1 MTHPRPRLSEI
12 RATIRAATLE
22 DESSAVRERIDAAGL
37 ARADRESIVARAVE
51 LVRTTRA
58 RAGFSIMQGFLTE
71 YGLSTREGVALMCLA
86 EALLRVPDTETI
98 DALIEDKIGA
108 SDWAAHL
115 GHSSSPLVNAST
127 WALLLTGKV
136 LVGAEEGLAG
146 TLHEAIRRL
155 GEPVIRAAV
164 AQAMREL
171 GHQFVLG
178 RDMRE
183 ARTRAAAMEAQGY
196 SFSYDMLGEAARTDA
211 DARRYH
217 LAYSDSIT
225 ALADVGRGA
234 GIRDRP
240 GVSVKLSAL
249 HARYEFGQRDRV
261 MTELAAR
268 LRSLALLAQSAGIGL
283 NVDAE
288 EADRLDLSLDV
299 IEAVLSDPALAG
311 WDGFGVVVQAY
322 GKRAPHVIEWLH
334 ALAGQL
340 ARRVMVRL
348 VKGAYWDTEVKRAQ
362 VLGLD
367 GFPVFTRKASTD
379 VSYLACTRRLLGM
392 TDRIYPQFAT
402 HNAHTMAAVLHM
414 AGNCTGFEFQR
425 LHGMGEALHEAVRDA
440 HGTRCRIYAP
450 VGAHHDLLA
459 YLVRRLLE
467 NGANSSFV
475 NQIVDESVT
484 PEEIARDPIT
494 VIEELG
500 GVANP
505 RIAAPSDIFM
515 PQRRN
520 SKGWDLTDPLAMA
533 AIEAEREQFRTSVWE
548 AGPLIAGKAAGA
560 ERAEMRNPD
569 VRNLEVR
576 TPEVRTLEVRTS
588 EVRNPEVRTPVVRTP
603 VVRIPDTRNP
613 VERVP
618 EVGNPE
624 HTDAFV
630 RHHGRDGRVHAVR
643 NPARTEE
650 IVGHV
655 THATPADVEAAL
667 KAARASARA
676 WGSTSAEDRAN
687 RVRRVADLYEANAAE
702 LFALAAREA
711 GKTWLDGVGEVRE
724 ACDFAR
730 FYANEALRECAR
742 RQGAPRGVIACISP
756 WNFPLAIFSGQILAA
771 LAAGNAVV
779 AKPAEQTPLIAA
791 RAVALMHAAG
801 IPREVVQMLPGGGAT
816 VGAALACDPRVDG
829 VCFTGS
835 TATARLIDRA
845 MAEHLAPDAPL
856 IAETGGLNAMIVDST
871 ALPEQAVRD
880 IVASAFQSAGQ
891 RCSALRILYVQREV
905 EERILEMLFGAI
917 DELRIGDPWDLATD
931 VGPVIDDEARERI
944 ESYCRRAEREGRALK
959 RLAAPDNGRF
969 VPPTVLR
976 VDGIEALEEEIF
988 GPVLHVATY
997 DADRIDAVVDAVNA
1011 SGYGLTF
1018 GLHTRIDDRVQHI
1031 VDRVRAG
1038 NIYVNR
1044 NQIGAVVGS
1053 QPFGGEAL
1061 SGTGPKAGGPH
1072 YLRRLTAGDATAEGT
1087 TAEGAPAGPVLDAIR
1102 LAAAVSKASRAMRA
1116 GPHRGG
1122 RTGHARPDAHSDAG
1136 GCEVAGKVRHGKEKG
1151 CEAGEF
1157 GEAGQ
1162 TGGARFTPFDL
1173 PGPTGESNR
1182 LSFAPRGVVLCLG
1195 PGAATTETQIAT
1207 ALDAGNAVVAVADRT
1222 TTAFESLVP
1231 DPRVVLLDGRIDP
1244 DSLVTVDA
1252 IAAVACS
1259 AERDVLGPIRIA
1271 LARRPGPILPLIT
1284 EPGAA
1289 ERYVLERHVCVD
1301 TTAAGGNATL
1311 LALADG

>member
-1 MTHPRPRLSEI
+1 MVHPRLRLSEI
-12 RATIRAATLE
+12 RATMRGAILE
-22 DESSAVRERIDAAGL
+22 DEARAVRDRVDAAGL
-37 ARADRESIVARAVE
+37 TRTERESIAARAVE

-58 RAGFSIMQGFLTE
+58 RAGSSIMQGFLAE

-136 LVGAEEGLAG
+136 LGAAEEGLAG
-146 TLHEAIRRL
+146 ALHEAIRRL

-171 GHQFVLG
+171 GHRFVLG

-183 ARTRAAAMEAQGY
+183 ARDRAAAMEAQGY
-196 SFSYDMLGEAARTDA
+196 SFSYDMLGEAARTEA
-211 DARRYH
+211 GARRYH

-225 ALADVGRGA
+225 ALAGVGRGA
-234 GIRDRP
+234 GTRDRP

-249 HARYEFGQRDRV
+249 HARYEFAQRDRV
-261 MTELAAR
+261 TTELAAR

-299 IEAVLSDPALAG
+299 VEAVLADPALAG

-322 GKRAPHVIEWLH
+322 GKRAPCVIDWLH
-334 ALAGQL
+334 ELAGQL
-340 ARRVMVRL
+340 GRRVMVRL
-348 VKGAYWDTEVKRAQ
+348 VKGAYWDTEIKRAQ

-379 VSYLACTRRLLGM
+379 VSFLACTRRLLGM
-392 TDRIYPQFAT
+392 TDRIHPQFAT

-414 AGNCTGFEFQR
+414 AGDVADFEFQR
-425 LHGMGEALHEAVRDA
+425 LHGMGEALHAAVRESY
-440 HGTRCRIYAP
+440 GTRCRIYAP

-484 PEEIARDPIT
+484 QEEIARDPIT
-494 VIEELG
+494 VIEGLG
-500 GVANP
+500 GAVANP
-505 RIAAPSDIFM
+505 RIAAPAYLFM
-515 PQRRN
+515 PERRN
-520 SKGWDLTDPLAMA
+520 SKGWDLTDPLAVA
-533 AIEAEREQFRTSVWE
+533 AIEAERETFRTAVWE
-548 AGPLIAGKAAGA
+548 AGPLIAGAIVGA
-560 ERAEMRNPD
+560 D
-569 VRNLEVR
+569 
-576 TPEVRTLEVRTS
+576 PEET
-588 EVRNPEVRTPVVRTP
+588 
-603 VVRIPDTRNP
+603 
-613 VERVP
+613 
-618 EVGNPE
+618 
-624 HTDAFV
+624 
-630 RHHGRDGRVHAVR
+630 R
-643 NPARTEE
+643 NPARADDV
-650 IVGHV
+650 VGRV
-655 THATPADVEAAL
+655 THSAPADIEAAL
-667 KAARASARA
+667 EAAHFGAAAWASMSVENRAS
-676 WGSTSAEDRAN
+676 
-687 RVRRVADLYEANAAE
+687 RVRRVADLYEAHAAE

-742 RQGAPRGVIACISP
+742 GARTARGVIACISP

-771 LAAGNAVV
+771 VSAGNTVL

-791 RAVALMHAAG
+791 RAVALMHEAG
-801 IPREVVQMLPGGGAT
+801 IPRDVVQLLPGDGAT
-816 VGAALACDPRVDG
+816 VGAALARDPRVDG

-835 TATARLIDRA
+835 TATARLINRA

-880 IVASAFQSAGQ
+880 IVTSAFQSAGQ

-917 DELRIGDPWDLATD
+917 DELRVGDPWDLATD

-944 ESYCRRAEREGRALK
+944 ESYCRHAERDGRALK
-959 RLAAPDNGRF
+959 RLSAPVNGRF

-976 VDGIEALEEEIF
+976 VDGIESLAEEIF
-988 GPVLHVATY
+988 GPVLHIATY

-1011 SGYGLTF
+1011 AGYGLTF

-1053 QPFGGEAL
+1053 QPFGGEGA

-1072 YLRRLTAGDATAEGT
+1072 YLRRLTAGASVAG
-1087 TAEGAPAGPVLDAIR
+1087 GMPAGLVVDGIR
-1102 LAAAVSKASRAMRA
+1102 LAAAVSEASRAMTAR
-1116 GPHRGG
+1116 PHRGG
-1122 RTGHARPDAHSDAG
+1122 RTERAQHVPDSDAG
-1136 GCEVAGKVRHGKEKG
+1136 GAGKVRHSKETG
-1151 CEAGEF
+1151 SETIRF
-1157 GEAGQ
+1157 GEVGR
-1162 TGGARFTPFDL
+1162 TGGSRFAPLDL

-1195 PGAATTETQIAT
+1195 PGTAATKTQIAT
-1207 ALDAGNAVVAVADRT
+1207 ALDAGNAVVAVADGA
-1222 TTAFESLVP
+1222 TAALESLVP
-1231 DPRVVLLDGRIDP
+1231 DPRVVLLDGQVDP
-1244 DSLVTVDA
+1244 ESLVTVDG
-1252 IAAVACS
+1252 IAAVACR
-1259 AERDVLGPIRIA
+1259 ADRDVLAAMREA

-1284 EPGAA
+1284 EPAAA

-1301 TTAAGGNATL
+1301 TTAAGGNASL
-1311 LALADG
+1311 LAQADA

>member
-1 MTHPRPRLSEI
+1 MAHPGPRLSEF
-12 RATIRAATLE
+12 RATMRAAILA
-22 DESSAVRERIDAAGL
+22 DESRAVRACVDAAGL
-37 ARADRESIVARAVE
+37 SGTDRASIAARAVD

-58 RAGFSIMQGFLTE
+58 RAGTSIMQGFLAE

-98 DALIEDKIGA
+98 EALIEDKIGA

-136 LVGAEEGLAG
+136 LVRAEEGLAG

-225 ALADVGRGA
+225 TLASVDPGA

-249 HARYEFGQRDRV
+249 HPRYEFAQRDRV
-261 MTELAAR
+261 MTELVAR

-299 IEAVLSDPALAG
+299 IEAVLADPALAG

-322 GKRAPHVIEWLH
+322 GKRASHVIDWLH
-334 ALAGQL
+334 ELAGQL
-340 ARRVMVRL
+340 GRRVMVRL

-367 GFPVFTRKASTD
+367 GFPVFTRKAGTD
-379 VSYLACTRRLLGM
+379 VSFLACTRRLLAM
-392 TDRIYPQFAT
+392 TDRLYPQFAT

-414 AGNCTGFEFQR
+414 AGDVADFEFQR
-425 LHGMGEALHEAVRDA
+425 LHGMGEALHEAVRAA

-484 PEEIARDPIT
+484 PEEIARDPIA
-494 VIEELG
+494 VIEGLG
-500 GVANP
+500 GAVANP
-505 RIAAPSDIFM
+505 RIAAPADLFM
-515 PQRRN
+515 PERRN
-520 SKGWDLTDPLAMA
+520 SKGWDLTDPLAVA
-533 AIEAEREQFRTSVWE
+533 AVEAEREHFRTAVWE

-560 ERAEMRNPD
+560 ERADARNPG
-569 VRNLEVR
+569 
-576 TPEVRTLEVRTS
+576 
-588 EVRNPEVRTPVVRTP
+588 
-603 VVRIPDTRNP
+603 
-613 VERVP
+613 ERVL
-618 EVGNPE
+618 EAGNSPRM
-624 HTDAFV
+624 DGA
-630 RHHGRDGRVHAVR
+630 GRDRGDRVRLHTVR

-667 KAARASARA
+667 EAARAGAQA
-676 WGSTSAEDRAN
+676 WAATSAADRAS

-711 GKTWLDGVGEVRE
+711 GKTWLDGIGEVRE

-730 FYANEALRECAR
+730 FYANEALRECAH
-742 RQGAPRGVIACISP
+742 RQRTPRGVIACISP

-801 IPREVVQMLPGGGAT
+801 IPREVVQLLPGDGAT

-845 MAEHLAPDAPL
+845 MAGHLAPDAPL

-944 ESYCRRAEREGRALK
+944 ESYCRRAERESRALK
-959 RLAAPDNGRF
+959 RLTAPDDGRF

-976 VDGIEALEEEIF
+976 VDGIETLEEEVF
-988 GPVLHVATY
+988 GPVLHVAAY
-997 DADRIDAVVDAVNA
+997 DADRIEAVVDAVNA

-1053 QPFGGEAL
+1053 QPFGGEGA

-1072 YLRRLTAGDATAEGT
+1072 YLRRLMVSAT
-1087 TAEGAPAGPVLDAIR
+1087 TAEGAPAGPVVYATR
-1102 LAAAVSKASRAMRA
+1102 LAAAVSEASRAMRA

-1122 RTGHARPDAHSDAG
+1122 RTGHARSDSDSDAG
-1136 GCEVAGKVRHGKEKG
+1136 GCEDVGKVRHDKEKG
-1151 CEAGEF
+1151 IKAGGF

-1162 TGGARFTPFDL
+1162 AGGARLTPFDL

-1195 PGAATTETQIAT
+1195 PGAAATETQIAT
-1207 ALDAGNAVVAVADRT
+1207 ALDAGNAVVAVADRA
-1222 TTAFESLVP
+1222 TTAFEALVP
-1231 DPRVVLLDGRIDP
+1231 DSRVVLLDGRIDP

-1259 AERDVLGPIRIA
+1259 ADRDVLGAIRKA

>member
-1 MTHPRPRLSEI
+1 MADRRPPLSEM
-12 RATIRAATLE
+12 RATVRATVLE
-22 DESSAVRERIDAAGL
+22 DEPRAVRDRVDAAGL
-37 ARADRESIVARAVE
+37 ARTDREAIVAHAVE

-58 RAGFSIMQGFLTE
+58 RAGTSIMQGFLAE

-86 EALLRVPDTETI
+86 ETLLRVPDTETI

-136 LVGAEEGLAG
+136 LGEAEEGLAG
-146 TLHEAIRRL
+146 ALHEAIRRL

-183 ARTRAAAMEAQGY
+183 ARDRAAAMEAQGY
-196 SFSYDMLGEAARTDA
+196 SFSYDMLGEAARTEG

-225 ALADVGRGA
+225 ALAGVGPGA
-234 GIRDRP
+234 GIRNRP

-261 MTELAAR
+261 MTELVAR
-268 LRSLALLAQSAGIGL
+268 LRSLALLAKSAGIGL

-299 IEAVLSDPALAG
+299 VEAVLADPALSG

-322 GKRAPHVIEWLH
+322 GKRALYVIDWLH
-334 ALAGQL
+334 ELAGQL
-340 ARRVMVRL
+340 GRRVMVRL
-348 VKGAYWDTEVKRAQ
+348 VKGAYWDTEIKRAQ
-362 VLGLD
+362 ALGLD

-379 VSYLACTRRLLGM
+379 VSFLACTRRLLAM

-402 HNAHTMAAVLHM
+402 HNAHTMAAVLRM
-414 AGNCTGFEFQR
+414 AGDVADFEFQR
-425 LHGMGEALHEAVRDA
+425 LHGMGEALHAAVREA
-440 HGTRCRIYAP
+440 YGTRCRIYAP

-475 NQIVDESVT
+475 NQIVDDSVT
-484 PEEIARDPIT
+484 PEEIARDPIA
-494 VIEELG
+494 VVEGLG
-500 GVANP
+500 GAVANP
-505 RIAAPSDIFM
+505 RIATPAGLFM
-515 PQRRN
+515 PERRN
-520 SKGWDLTDPLAMA
+520 AKGWDLTDPLVVTAV
-533 AIEAEREQFRTSVWE
+533 ETERERFRTAVRE
-548 AGPLIAGKAAGA
+548 AGPLIAGAVVGA
-560 ERAEMRNPD
+560 E
-569 VRNLEVR
+569 
-576 TPEVRTLEVRTS
+576 
-588 EVRNPEVRTPVVRTP
+588 
-603 VVRIPDTRNP
+603 P
-613 VERVP
+613 VEI
-618 EVGNPE
+618 
-624 HTDAFV
+624 
-630 RHHGRDGRVHAVR
+630 R
-643 NPARTEE
+643 NPARPDDV
-650 IVGHV
+650 VGRV
-655 THATPADVEAAL
+655 THSAPADVEAAL
-667 KAARASARA
+667 GAARIGAAAWSSVRVEERAS
-676 WGSTSAEDRAN
+676 
-687 RVRRVADLYEANAAE
+687 RVRRVADLYEAHAAE

-711 GKTWLDGVGEVRE
+711 GKTWMDGVGEVRE

-730 FYANEALRECAR
+730 FYANEALRERALGPR
-742 RQGAPRGVIACISP
+742 APRGVIACISP
-756 WNFPLAIFSGQILAA
+756 WNFPLAIFSGQIFAA

-791 RAVALMHAAG
+791 RAVALMHKAG
-801 IPREVVQMLPGGGAT
+801 IPREVVQLLPGDGAT
-816 VGAALACDPRVDG
+816 VGAALACDRRIDG

-835 TATARLIDRA
+835 TATARLINRA

-905 EERILEMLFGAI
+905 EERILEMLFGAM
-917 DELRIGDPWDLATD
+917 DELRIGDPWELATD

-944 ESYCRRAEREGRALK
+944 ESYCHRAERGGRLLK
-959 RLAAPDNGRF
+959 RLAAPDEGRF
-969 VPPTVLR
+969 APPTVLR
-976 VDGIEALEEEIF
+976 VDGIESLEEEIF
-988 GPVLHVATY
+988 GPVLHVATF

-1011 SGYGLTF
+1011 AGYGLTF

-1053 QPFGGEAL
+1053 QPFGGEGL

-1072 YLRRLTAGDATAEGT
+1072 YLRRLTAGASVGGGVPGGESVDAS
-1087 TAEGAPAGPVLDAIR
+1087 R
-1102 LAAAVSKASRAMRA
+1102 LAAAVSEAIRGLAGMPRRAAGSRRPGGGPGTGPGDTGAGGTDRHRPDDAGSRAGIGPDDNDRA
-1116 GPHRGG
+1116 DDSRLP
-1122 RTGHARPDAHSDAG
+1122 PL
-1136 GCEVAGKVRHGKEKG
+1136 
-1151 CEAGEF
+1151 
-1157 GEAGQ
+1157 
-1162 TGGARFTPFDL
+1162 DL

-1195 PGAATTETQIAT
+1195 PGAETARAQIAT
-1207 ALDAGNAVVAVADRT
+1207 AIDAGNAVVAVADDAAAT
-1222 TTAFESLVP
+1222 LASLAA
-1231 DPRVVLLDGRIDP
+1231 DPRIVLLDGQVDP
-1244 DSLVTVDA
+1244 ESLATVHGV
-1252 IAAVACS
+1252 AAVACS
-1259 AERDVLGPIRIA
+1259 AERDVLARMREA
-1271 LARRPGPILPLIT
+1271 LARRPGTILPLIT
-1284 EPGAA
+1284 EPTAP

-1301 TTAAGGNATL
+1301 TTAAGGNASL
-1311 LALADG
+1311 LAHAEQCRNPVSWEIREP

>member
-1 MTHPRPRLSEI
+1 MAHRRPRLPEI
-12 RATIRAATLE
+12 RATMRAAILE
-22 DESSAVRERIDAAGL
+22 DESRAVRACVDAAGL
-37 ARADRESIVARAVE
+37 TRSDRASIAARAAD
-51 LVRTTRA
+51 LVRITRTRA
-58 RAGFSIMQGFLTE
+58 GTSIMQGFLAE

-108 SDWAAHL
+108 SDWGTHL

-136 LVGAEEGLAG
+136 LGEAEEGVAG
-146 TLHEAIRRL
+146 ALHEAIRRL

-183 ARTRAAAMEAQGY
+183 ATTRAAEMEARGCTY
-196 SFSYDMLGEAARTDA
+196 SYDMLGEAARTEA
-211 DARRYH
+211 DAHRYH
-217 LAYSDSIT
+217 LAYSASIT
-225 ALADVGRGA
+225 ALAGVGRGA
-234 GIRDRP
+234 GVRDRP

-249 HARYEFGQRDRV
+249 HARYEFAQHDRV
-261 MTELAAR
+261 MSELVAR

-299 IEAVLSDPALAG
+299 VEAVLADRALAG
-311 WDGFGVVVQAY
+311 WEGFGVVVQAY
-322 GKRAPHVIEWLH
+322 GKRAPHVVDWLH
-334 ALAGQL
+334 ELAGQL
-340 ARRVMVRL
+340 GRRIMVRL

-367 GFPVFTRKASTD
+367 GFPVFTRKAGTD
-379 VSYLACTRRLLGM
+379 VSFLACARRLLAM

-414 AGNCTGFEFQR
+414 AGDRKDFEFQR
-425 LHGMGEALHEAVRDA
+425 LHGMGEALHEAVRSTR
-440 HGTRCRIYAP
+440 GTRCRIYAP

-475 NQIVDESVT
+475 NQIVDENVT
-484 PEEIARDPIT
+484 PEEIARDP
-494 VIEELG
+494 VEVVESLG
-500 GVANP
+500 AAAANP
-505 RIAAPSDIFM
+505 RIAAPPDVFL
-515 PQRRN
+515 PERRN
-520 SKGWDLTDPLAMA
+520 AKGWDLTDPLAVA
-533 AIEAEREQFRTSVWE
+533 AIEAKRERFRVAVWQ
-548 AGPLIAGKAAGA
+548 AGPLVA
-560 ERAEMRNPD
+560 R
-569 VRNLEVR
+569 
-576 TPEVRTLEVRTS
+576 
-588 EVRNPEVRTPVVRTP
+588 
-603 VVRIPDTRNP
+603 
-613 VERVP
+613 
-618 EVGNPE
+618 
-624 HTDAFV
+624 
-630 RHHGRDGRVHAVR
+630 RDRRRGDRLHAVR
-643 NPARTEE
+643 NPARTDE

-655 THATPADVEAAL
+655 MHATLADVEAAL
-667 KAARASARA
+667 EAARFGATA
-676 WGSTSAEDRAN
+676 WTSTNVGDRAA
-687 RVRRVADLYEANAAE
+687 RVRRVADLYEAHAAE
-702 LFALAAREA
+702 LFELAAREA
-711 GKTWLDGVGEVRE
+711 GKTWPDAVGEVRE

-730 FYANEALRECAR
+730 FYASEALREANGGR
-742 RQGAPRGVIACISP
+742 RPPRGVIACISP

-779 AKPAEQTPLIAA
+779 AKPAEQTPLIAT
-791 RAVALMHAAG
+791 RAVALMHEAG
-801 IPREVVQMLPGGGAT
+801 IPRDAVQLLPGDGAT

-835 TATARLIDRA
+835 TETAALINRS
-845 MAEHLAPDAPL
+845 MAGHLAPDAPL

-905 EERILEMLFGAI
+905 EGRMLAMLFGAI
-917 DELRIGDPWDLATD
+917 DELRVGDPRDLVTD

-944 ESYCRRAEREGRALK
+944 EKYCGHAEAQGRLLK
-959 RLAAPDNGRF
+959 RLAAPDGGRF

-988 GPVLHVATY
+988 GPVLHVATF

-1011 SGYGLTF
+1011 AGYGLTF
-1018 GLHTRIDDRVQHI
+1018 GLHTRIDDRVQHV

-1053 QPFGGEAL
+1053 QPFGGEGL

-1072 YLRRLTAGDATAEGT
+1072 YMRRLTAG
-1087 TAEGAPAGPVLDAIR
+1087 
-1102 LAAAVSKASRAMRA
+1102 AAVAGGVPSGAAVNGGLLARAISEAARGLTA
-1116 GPHRGG
+1116 HPHGG
-1122 RTGHARPDAHSDAG
+1122 GDSHRPDGS
-1136 GCEVAGKVRHGKEKG
+1136 RLS
-1151 CEAGEF
+1151 
-1157 GEAGQ
+1157 
-1162 TGGARFTPFDL
+1162 PLDL

-1195 PGAATTETQIAT
+1195 PGAAAARAQLTT
-1207 ALDAGNAVVAVADRT
+1207 ALDAGNTVVVVVEGA
-1222 TTAFESLVP
+1222 TAALASLPP
-1231 DPRVVLLDGRIDP
+1231 DPRVVVLDGQVVP
-1244 DSLVTVDA
+1244 DALTAMDG

-1259 AERDVLGPIRIA
+1259 ADREALAPIRTA
-1271 LARRPGPILPLIT
+1271 LARRPGAIVPLIT
-1284 EPGAA
+1284 EPDAP

-1301 TTAAGGNATL
+1301 TTAAGGNASL
-1311 LALADG
+1311 LAEAEA